1 MTCDVTKFKLRHLGL
16 YKRPAGRI
24 ALVVSRN
31 FTPSECSCYVLLIC
45 ASVELSLFSSEP
57 PVPAGLFFSVFP
69 EPPAAVRIAQ
79 LAQDLRCRYRL
90 GGRPLLTPRFHS
102 SLYGFDSCDAT
113 PATVVAKARQAA
125 AIVTARPFRVS
136 FDCVM
141 SFSGKDGRYPL
152 VLVGEDGVIGLTMLH
167 SSLCTAPR
175 TMGIPSKAH
184 SSFTPHVTLLYD
196 ARRVD
201 EQPIESICWPVRE
214 FVLVF
219 SLIGRTK
226 HVPLERWQL
235 RG

>member
-1 MTCDVTKFKLRHLGL
+1 MHGL
-16 YKRPAGRI
+16 DEP
-24 ALVVSRN
+24 
-31 FTPSECSCYVLLIC
+31 
-45 ASVELSLFSSEP
+45 SLFSSQP

-79 LAQDLRCRYRL
+79 LARDLRCRFGLR
-90 GGRPLLTPRFHS
+90 GRPLLTARFHS
-102 SLYGFDSCDAT
+102 SLYGFDSCDVT
-113 PATVVAKARQAA
+113 SATVVAKARQAA

-136 FDCVM
+136 FDCAT
-141 SFSGKDGRYPL
+141 SFSGKDGRCPL
-152 VLVGEDGVIGLTMLH
+152 VLMGEDGVIGLTMLY
-167 SSLCTAPR
+167 SSLCTAMR
-175 TMGIPSKAH
+175 TMGFPLKAH

-196 ARRVD
+196 ARRID
-201 EQPIESICWPVRE
+201 EQPIEPICWTVRE